1 MKRRKSTR
9 DCFGNPI
16 DREIPC
22 DMPGADYSGPASN
35 GGPRRRNVS
44 QKQVYRIE
52 IPSKGIEGFT
62 FVYWIGRGGELVSN
76 LFDAVPCTEDEHL
89 LVMERINCEATAFI
103 ETGKFLLRCHEI
115 EPVSDVE
122 KILARQYAK
131 GGAK

>member
-1 MKRRKSTR
+1 MNKK
-9 DCFGNPI
+9 I
-16 DREIPC
+16 E
-22 DMPGADYSGPASN
+22 
-35 GGPRRRNVS
+35 
-44 QKQVYRIE
+44 VYRIE
-52 IPSKGIEGFT
+52 IPSKGVEGFT

-103 ETGKFLLRCHEI
+103 ETGKFSLRGHEI